1 MYVVNNNNMKTFKQ
15 YFQEEYTYMM
25 DQLPIEVK
33 GIRMRPTDEGYS
45 IANWKTV
52 RKYILYFFEAEYK
65 RSMLAQ
71 RKIASPA
78 LDRLIEK
85 LFVYFETLWG
95 ELDTMF
101 KEFEQNMAA
110 EPEEIPRLY
119 GDANMEA
126 VQAAVE
132 KGHAGDIV
140 DKIQA
145 INLIINEVH
154 TEEILIAKYIKGAD
168 LNYDNGLS
176 NLLDTLHDAT
186 ASRRFTQKWNKE
198 LEQEFGYENV

>member
-1 MYVVNNNNMKTFKQ
+1 MTTFKQ
-15 YFQEEYTYMM
+15 FVKEEYTYMI

-45 IANWKTV
+45 IADWKTV
-52 RKYILYFFEAEYK
+52 RKYVLYFFEAEYK

-71 RKIASPA
+71 RKIPSPA
-78 LDRLIEK
+78 LDRMVEK
-85 LFVYFETLWG
+85 LFVYFETLWA
-95 ELDTMF
+95 ELDAMF
-101 KEFEQNMAA
+101 KDFEKDFEQDMEA
-110 EPEEIPRLY
+110 EEIPRLY

-126 VQAAVE
+126 VRAAVE
-132 KGHAGDIV
+132 KGRTGDIV

-154 TEEILIAKYIKGAD
+154 TEEILIAKYIRGANI
-168 LNYDNGLS
+168 NYDNSLS

-198 LEQEFGYENV
+198 LEQEFGRENI